1 MTGPVVIAH
10 LSDLHLGA
18 HVPAAVDTLAEE
30 VAAFQPDLVVV
41 TGDHTM
47 RARPGEFRQVVDVL
61 DTLPAPRLL
70 VPGNHDLPL
79 VSPLRVAAPYARYR
93 RWLGPDN
100 ATARVPGATV
110 LGIDSM
116 PWWRWKSGR
125 VTRQQAA
132 AVRDVLG
139 SASPADVRLV
149 AMHHPPF
156 AGGLERLAGRARFAR
171 ALRVAEVDVVLAG
184 HTHVPAVNAYGPVLV
199 VVAGTATSY
208 RVRDVPRSWTM
219 LRILPDAIETHE
231 RCESAPGAWYT
242 GRVLRHPR
250 RARA

>member
-1 MTGPVVIAH
+1 MTAPVVIAH

-18 HVPAAVDTLAEE
+18 HVPAAVDALADE
-30 VAAFQPDLVVV
+30 VAAVHPDLVVV

-47 RARPGEFRQVVDVL
+47 RARPGEFLQAVNVL
-61 DTLPAPRLL
+61 DKLPAPRLL

-79 VSPLRVAAPYARYR
+79 VSPLRVTAPYARYR

-100 ATARVPGATV
+100 SVARVPGVTAV
-110 LGIDSM
+110 GLDSM

-125 VTRQQAA
+125 VTREQAA
-132 AVRDVLG
+132 TVRAVLG
-139 SASPADVRLV
+139 SASPTDVRVV

-156 AGGLERLAGRARFAR
+156 ARGAQRLAGRARFAR
-171 ALRVAEVDVVLAG
+171 ALRRAGVDLVLAG
-184 HTHVPAVNAYGPVLV
+184 HTHVPAVHAYGRMLV
-199 VVAGTATSY
+199 VIAGTATSY

-231 RCESAPGAWYT
+231 RWESEPGTWHA

-250 RARA
+250 HERS

>member
-1 MTGPVVIAH
+1 MTAPVVIAH

-18 HVPAAVDTLAEE
+18 HVPAAVDGLADE
-30 VAAFQPDLVVV
+30 VAAFHPDLVVV

-47 RARPGEFRQVVDVL
+47 RARPREFRQAVDLL
-61 DTLPAPRLL
+61 DKLPVPRLV

-79 VSPLRVAAPYARYR
+79 VSPLRVVAPYARYR
-93 RWLGPDN
+93 RWIGPDD
-100 ATARVPGATV
+100 ATARVPGVTA

-125 VTRQQAA
+125 VSRPQAET
-132 AVRDVLG
+132 VREVLG
-139 SASPADVRLV
+139 CAPPADVRLV

-156 AGGLERLAGRARFAR
+156 AGGPQRLAGRRRFAR
-171 ALRVAEVDVVLAG
+171 ALGLAEVDVVLAG
-184 HTHVPAVNAYGPVLV
+184 HTHVPAVHAYGRLLM

-208 RVRDVPRSWTM
+208 RVRDFPRSWTV

-231 RCESAPGAWYT
+231 RCESTPGAWYT
-242 GRVLRHPR
+242 GRVSRHPR
-250 RARA
+250 HARS